1 MERIIE
7 LNQEDKRVYPLSHS
21 EGVLL
26 SNTSEISLFESI
38 YGLKDMVKLFSGSDI
53 TDFSNTTWIR
63 IQMESRLPIPEAV
76 ITSR

>member
-38 YGLKDMVKLFSGSDI
+38 YGLKDMVKLFSGHLDKGYRW
-53 TDFSNTTWIR
+53 NQGYQYR
-63 IQMESRLPIPEAV
+63 KR
-76 ITSR
+76 

>member
-38 YGLKDMVKLFSGSDI
+38 YGLKDMVKLFSGC
-53 TDFSNTTWIR
+53 R
-63 IQMESRLPIPEAV
+63 Y
-76 ITSR
+76 